1 MTLRNYEFRIYPSPK
16 QVSGLI
22 VNLHLCQQLY
32 NAALEQRIIAYRS
45 RGVGLHLRR
54 QQAELPNLKIELPEY
69 RNADAQTLQ
78 EVLDRLDKAFRNF
91 FRRHKAGNAK
101 AGFPRFKARDRYNS
115 FALLQHGYKLN
126 SIAGRL
132 TLGKI
137 GSMKVKQWKSF
148 PIETKIKRVVI
159 KRSGTK
165 WFAVFCCE
173 MAQPKP
179 LRKSRKTVGLDMG
192 LKTLVMDSNGNAMGS
207 LYELKRRERKIRAL
221 QQVVS
226 NRKKGSARRRKA
238 CQRLGQAHDRLR
250 RFKIHELHQIS
261 NEIVQKNGVIAL
273 EDLKVRQML
282 TGPEKGPM
290 ARGMRRNIQ
299 LAAWNVFQHQIK
311 YKAEEAGREVVLVD
325 PRGTSQEC
333 SSCGTIVPKNLS
345 VRVHECL
352 ACGLTLDRDHNA
364 ARNILKRA
372 LLAQQIN
379 SS

>member
-1 MTLRNYEFRIYPSPK
+1 MIIRNYEFRIYPSPK
-16 QVSGLI
+16 QVVGLGE
-22 VNLHLCQQLY
+22 NLHLCQQLY
-32 NAALEQRIIAYRS
+32 NAALEQRVSAYRS
-45 RGVGLHLRR
+45 RGVSIRR
-54 QQAELPNLKIELPEY
+54 FQQQAELPNLKTELPEY
-69 RNADAQTLQ
+69 NNVGAQILQ
-78 EVLDRLDKAFRNF
+78 EVLDRLDKAFANF

-101 AGFPRFKARDRYNS
+101 AGFPRFKAKDRYNS
-115 FALLQHGYKLN
+115 FALLQHGYKLD
-126 SIAGRL
+126 SVAGRL

-192 LKTLVMDSNGNAMGS
+192 LKTLVMDSDGNAMGS
-207 LYELKRRERKIRAL
+207 LSELKRRERKIRAL

-238 CQRLGQAHDRLR
+238 CQQLGQAHDRLR
-250 RFKIHELHQIS
+250 RFKTYELHQIS
-261 NEIVQKNGVIAL
+261 NEIIKKNGVVAL
-273 EDLKVRQML
+273 EALQIRQML

-325 PRGTSQEC
+325 PRGTTQEC

-345 VRVHECL
+345 VRLHECL

-372 LLAQQIN
+372 LLVRRCN